1 MTTATTTT
9 AWTVD
14 IKPGDV
20 FANWFEDFSK
30 CIIVTEAGEA
40 GVIFEDYD
48 GNEGFLQRDL
58 FEDDDAEDGFWP
70 SHWQRLT
77 TDHQQFWGWR
87 LVELWAEFNEL
98 ESNCKRLNGLIRA
111 AKSSDRHDR
120 EWRLMMRQREIAKE
134 AMAKRR
140 EIRRAVDLL
149 RFSIE
154 N

>member
-1 MTTATTTT
+1 MATATTTT
-9 AWTVD
+9 WTVD

-20 FANWFEDFSK
+20 FALSCLFDE
-30 CIIVTEAGEA
+30 CIIITEVSEE
-40 GVIFEDYD
+40 GVMYEDYD
-48 GNEGFLQRDL
+48 GNEGCMGREP
-58 FEDDDAEDGFWP
+58 FEPGTEEGWECP
-70 SHWQRLT
+70 SPWQRLT

-87 LVELWAEFNEL
+87 LIELWAEFNDL

-111 AKSSDRHDR
+111 AKNADRHDR
-120 EWRLMMRQREIAKE
+120 EWRLMMRQRELAQG